1 MARNGSGTYNLLT
14 NSWNPATNG
23 VSATA
28 VDWQNLINDVAAALT
43 QSLSADGQTPITGN
57 LNAGNN
63 KITNLAAGSA
73 TGDSLRWEQLFSQG
87 QPANLASAATTDIG
101 AQNTVLLNITG
112 TTTIT
117 SFGTNYNGPRYL
129 RFDGVLTLTHNA
141 TTLILPGGANIT
153 TAAGDSAIVVPNG
166 TPANGWRVLGYQRA
180 DGTTNAT
187 SKIQPISASV
197 AGNALTISA
206 SSLTLDFRSTT
217 LGSGTV
223 TTVTGTPANLVIS
236 SGSTLGTTNGAQS
249 DIVVLAIN
257 NAGTIELAA
266 VNLAGGTQLDE
277 INLVTT
283 TAEGGAGAADSA
295 TVIYSTTARTNVA
308 YRVLGIVRSTQATAG
323 TWATAPSLIQGSGGN
338 NIIGNVQST
347 QIQTISASVSA
358 NALTISASSLSLDF
372 RSTTLGSGAVSRVSG
387 TPANL
392 VISSG
397 STLGTVNGVQS
408 DIAVLAINNAGTIE
422 LAAVNLAGGTRLD
435 EANLITTTAEG
446 GAGAAD
452 SSTVIYSTTARTN
465 VAYRVLGIIRST
477 QATAGTWATAP
488 SLIQGY
494 GGNGALQTAF
504 AAPGAAPMYACRAW
518 VNFNGTGTVA
528 IRASG
533 NVSSITDNGVGEYT
547 VNFTNAMPDAN
558 YVVVGMG
565 MLNRRIQYNGATFGP
580 GVQIASAVGIRN
592 TDSGTTAQ
600 DDECINVAIFR

>member
-28 VDWQNLINDVAAALT
+28 VDWQNLINDVASALT

-63 KITNLAAGSA
+63 KITGLAAGSA

-117 SFGTNYNGPRYL
+117 SFGTNYNGPRYV

-166 TPANGWRVLGYQRA
+166 TPANGWRVLGYQKA
-180 DGTTNAT
+180 DGTTIAT

-197 AGNALTISA
+197 SGNALTISA

-223 TTVTGTPANLVIS
+223 TTVTGTPATLVIS

-283 TAEGGAGAADSA
+283 TAEGGAGAADS
-295 TVIYSTTARTNVA
+295 
-308 YRVLGIVRSTQATAG
+308 
-323 TWATAPSLIQGSGGN
+323 
-338 NIIGNVQST
+338 
-347 QIQTISASVSA
+347 
-358 NALTISASSLSLDF
+358 
-372 RSTTLGSGAVSRVSG
+372 
-387 TPANL
+387 
-392 VISSG
+392 
-397 STLGTVNGVQS
+397 
-408 DIAVLAINNAGTIE
+408 
-422 LAAVNLAGGTRLD
+422 
-435 EANLITTTAEG
+435 
-446 GAGAAD
+446 
-452 SSTVIYSTTARTN
+452 STVIYSTTARTS

-518 VNFNGTGTVA
+518 VNFSGTGTVT

-533 NVSSITDNGVGEYT
+533 NASSIADNNAGDYT
-547 VNFTNAMPDAN
+547 VNFTNSMPDAE
-558 YVVVGMG
+558 YCV
-565 MLNRRIQYNGATFGP
+565 LGAT
-580 GVQIASAVGIRN
+580 QRN
-592 TDSGTTAQ
+592 TSANATGVHITCNTHSSATARSTGSVRVVTSVAGTGTEAGTPI
-600 DDECINVAIFR
+600 DCEAVYVAIFR